1 MLVPGLGGR
10 ATLVLGCLLYTLS
23 PVLTWA
29 CMVTRYNISTIYT
42 ISTISTISTS
52 TISTISTH
60 LYSAGLGSL
69 YTVYGLL
76 NCLALNWVML
86 VTLTTPAQ
94 WFPHHRGKVIGLL
107 CAGFGLSP
115 TCK

>member
-1 MLVPGLGGR
+1 MPGLGGR

-29 CMVTRYNISTIYT
+29 CMVTRYNISTIST
-42 ISTISTISTS
+42 TSTISTIST
-52 TISTISTH
+52 TSTH

-94 WFPHHRGKVIGLL
+94 WFPRHRGKVIGLL

>member
-1 MLVPGLGGR
+1 M
-10 ATLVLGCLLYTLS
+10 
-23 PVLTWA
+23 
-29 CMVTRYNISTIYT
+29 
-42 ISTISTISTS
+42 
-52 TISTISTH
+52 
-60 LYSAGLGSL
+60 
-69 YTVYGLL
+69 YTVYGLM

-94 WFPHHRGKVIGLL
+94 WFPRHRGKVIGLL

>member
-1 MLVPGLGGR
+1 MCVCCAGGLVLVPGLGGR

-29 CMVTRYNISTIYT
+29 CMVTRYNI
-42 ISTISTISTS
+42 S